1 MLGAPWCSRNSL
13 CPGIASVI
21 GIASVPGI
29 ASVIGIASVA
39 GMASVPVANLQCV
52 YNVVE
57 KFRNKRRVNAA

>member
-1 MLGAPWCSRNSL
+1 M
-13 CPGIASVI
+13 
-21 GIASVPGI
+21 

-57 KFRNKRRVNAA
+57 KFRNKRRVNAARWGEHRR